1 MRLPK
6 EGFIVKQKFLSYAL
20 IGALLL
26 GGHTPAMYAA
36 TYSNGTSTG
45 TFNVSMTVQ
54 ANCSISTNPL
64 SFVASNVLTTVV
76 NQQTT
81 LAVTCTNTTPYN
93 VGLDAG
99 NVAGSTVA
107 NRLMAGTSAGNTTT
121 TVAFQIYQD
130 TTRTIPWGSTQGTN
144 TVGGTGTG
152 VAQAIPVYGQV
163 PVQLTPKPDTYQTT
177 LTATV
182 YF

>member
-1 MRLPK
+1 M
-6 EGFIVKQKFLSYAL
+6 KQKLLASAL
-20 IGALLL
+20 IGTLLL
-26 GGHTPAMYAA
+26 SGNTPAVDAA

-54 ANCSISTNPL
+54 ANCTISANAL
-64 SFVASNVLTTVV
+64 SFISNNVLTTAV

-81 LAVTCTNTTPYN
+81 LSVTCTNTTPYN

-99 NVAGSTVA
+99 NVTGSTVA

-130 TTRTIPWGSTQGTN
+130 LARTLPWGSTQGTN

-152 VAQAIPVYGQV
+152 AAQAIPVYGQV
-163 PVQLTPKPDTYQTT
+163 PVQVTPKPDTYQTAI
-177 LTATV
+177 TATV